1 MLKGQSHVYGITR
14 TTMALQ
20 IQLSTDFTPSNVNF
34 SKLRKN
40 KMGGK
45 AVYLSSTGNNKLYIQ
60 FPFMRAPFGLSSYTD
75 EATKKTS
82 YSLDLSLDTS
92 DPKCA
97 DIADKLKALDE
108 HILNTVAANSEE
120 WLGKK
125 YGMAVMK
132 EALYKPMVRPGK
144 GDYASTIKL
153 NILTDKTGGFIPE
166 AYNTRREKVELDA
179 IEKGQKVM
187 AIVDIN
193 QIWFIDNKF
202 GVTVRLQQ
210 CLLEPS
216 KKLPSF
222 AFQGVEDPEEEE
234 EVEYEEVDVN

>member
-1 MLKGQSHVYGITR
+1 
-14 TTMALQ
+14 MALQ
-20 IQLSTDFTPSNVNF
+20 IQLSTDFAPSNVNF

-45 AVYLSSTGNNKLYIQ
+45 AVYLSSSGNNKLYLQ
-60 FPFMRAPFGLSSYTD
+60 LPFMRAPFGLSSYTD

-82 YSLDLSLDTS
+82 YSLDLSLDKG
-92 DPKCA
+92 DPKTSELA
-97 DIADKLKALDE
+97 DTFTALDE
-108 HILNTVAANSEE
+108 YILKTVEANSEE

-125 YGMAVMK
+125 YGMAVMR

-144 GDYASTIKL
+144 GDYASTVKL
-153 NILTDKTGGFIPE
+153 KILVDKAGGFIPE

-179 IEKGQKVM
+179 VEKGQKVM

-222 AFQGVEDPEEEE
+222 AFQGIEHSGEEEEE
-234 EVEYEEVDVN
+234 EVEYEEVEEEEEVDAN

>member
-1 MLKGQSHVYGITR
+1 
-14 TTMALQ
+14 MALQ
-20 IQLSTDFTPSNVNF
+20 IQLSTDFTPSAVNF
-34 SKLRKN
+34 SKMRKN

-45 AVYLSSTGNNKLYIQ
+45 AVYLSGAGNNKLYIQ
-60 FPFMRAPFGLSSYTD
+60 LPFMKAPYGLSSYTD

-82 YSLDLSLDTS
+82 YSLDLSLDPN
-92 DPKCA
+92 DPVSA
-97 DIADKLKALDE
+97 ELQSKLEEFDQ
-108 HILNTVAANSEE
+108 TVLKTVEANCEE

-132 EALYKPMVRPGK
+132 EALYKPLVRPGK
-144 GDYASTIKL
+144 GEWPATIKL
-153 NILTDKTGGFIPE
+153 KILVDNKTGNFIPE
-166 AYNTRREKVELDA
+166 AYNTRRDQVSLDSL
-179 IEKGQKVM
+179 EKGQKVM
-187 AIVDIN
+187 AIVDLN

-222 AFQGVEDPEEEE
+222 AFQGVCEPGENEFEE
-234 EVEYEEVDVN
+234 EVEYEEVEEEVDAN

>member
-1 MLKGQSHVYGITR
+1 
-14 TTMALQ
+14 MALP
-20 IQLSTDFTPSNVNF
+20 IQLSTDFTPSAVNF

-45 AVYLSSTGNNKLYIQ
+45 AVYLSGVGNNKLYVQ
-60 FPFMRAPFGLSSYTD
+60 LPFMKAPYGLSSYTD

-82 YSLDLSLDTS
+82 YSLDLSLDPT
-92 DPKCA
+92 DPV
-97 DIADKLKALDE
+97 IAELQSRLEEFDAIILK
-108 HILNTVAANSEE
+108 TVEANCEE

-144 GDYASTIKL
+144 GEWPATIKL
-153 NILTDKTGGFIPE
+153 KVLVDAKSGNFIPE
-166 AYNTRREKVELDA
+166 AYNMRREQVPLDSL
-179 IEKGQKVM
+179 EKGQKVM
-187 AIVDIN
+187 AIIDIN

-222 AFQGVEDPEEEE
+222 AFQGVAETAEEEEE
-234 EVEYEEVDVN
+234 EVEYEEVEVDVEQ

>member
-1 MLKGQSHVYGITR
+1 
-14 TTMALQ
+14 MALS
-20 IQLSTDFTPSNVNF
+20 IQLSTDFSPEAVNF

-45 AVYLSSTGNNKLYIQ
+45 AVYLSGSGTSKLYVQ
-60 FPFMRAPFGLSSYTD
+60 LPFMKAPYGLGSYTD
-75 EATKKTS
+75 ENTQKTT
-82 YSLDLSLDTS
+82 YSLDLSLDPN
-92 DPKCA
+92 DPA
-97 DIADKLKALDE
+97 MVELEEKLKAFDERILD
-108 HILNTVAANSEE
+108 TVVANSQE

-125 YGMAVMK
+125 YTKAVLQ
-132 EALYKPMVRPGK
+132 EALFKPLVRPSKTGE
-144 GDYASTIKL
+144 YPATIKL
-153 NILTDKTGGFIPE
+153 KVLQDGKSGKFIPE
-166 AYNTRREKVELDA
+166 AYNTRREQVPMDS

-222 AFQGVEDPEEEE
+222 AFQGVEAETEEEE
-234 EVEYEEVDVN
+234 EVEYEEVEEEVVDA